1 MVLVTYQLS
10 SAVEPRQFM
19 DSELCGEGRAY
30 NNVIMFSAGRKGE
43 FRVSLMDYWGV
54 MCFHQCGRVDIEIDY
69 IPEAEFADL
78 LRDLAD
84 TFFVTLTLVQPMG
97 LYSHLP
103 SKVAPNEDRDR
114 KVM

>member
-1 MVLVTYQLS
+1 MVLATYQLS

-54 MCFHQCGRVDIEIDY
+54 MYFHQCFSASRSMWSSVKVERSRIATRVS
-69 IPEAEFADL
+69 PESALIIISFCI
-78 LRDLAD
+78 
-84 TFFVTLTLVQPMG
+84 
-97 LYSHLP
+97 
-103 SKVAPNEDRDR
+103 
-114 KVM
+114 